1 MSNKP
6 FVVLSLVLASSVAL
20 AQQSLTTVEVRAD
33 SEMSLMIDCDSPGKP
48 SIQDVDRILGITD
61 ESQSYGL
68 RRELMNAVAEA
79 CRAGEP
85 KIQITRGP
93 DGQSLAWKPMK

>member
-1 MSNKP
+1 MKTTLA
-6 FVVLSLVLASSVAL
+6 VLSMMLAGSAAV

-33 SEMSLMIDCDSPGKP
+33 SEMPLTIACATPSSPP
-48 SIQDVDRILGITD
+48 IQEVDRVLGITD
-61 ESQSYGL
+61 KSQSYLL
-68 RRELMNAVAEA
+68 RRKLMAAAAEA
-79 CRAGEP
+79 CEAGEP

>member
-1 MSNKP
+1 MKTKQMAA
-6 FVVLSLVLASSVAL
+6 VAMMLAGSAAV

-33 SEMSLMIDCDSPGKP
+33 AEMPLKIACATPSSPP
-48 SIQDVDRILGITD
+48 IQDVDRVLGITD
-61 ESQSYGL
+61 KSQSYLL
-68 RRELMNAVAEA
+68 RRKLMAAAAEA
-79 CRAGEP
+79 CAAGEP